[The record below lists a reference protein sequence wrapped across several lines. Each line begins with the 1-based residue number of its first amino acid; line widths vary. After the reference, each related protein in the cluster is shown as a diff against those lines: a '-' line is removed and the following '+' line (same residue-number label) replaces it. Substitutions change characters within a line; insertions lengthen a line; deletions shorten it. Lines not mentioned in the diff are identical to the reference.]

1 MQRTSNPA
9 ANNQVQKAP
18 RRRLEHLADLQ
29 EGVDKFDMV
38 PRCLSRAYFDK
49 KIPEPKYRLLRMMM
63 SHGEY
68 FRVKR
73 TYLEERM
80 SKASLAKYLPQLIS
94 EGYLECESIAS
105 TRGGYENTYHVRSL
119 YDWPL
124 HRQSVDGSPID
135 GRLVND
141 HKDTNPSSSS
151 TDSNSQSESKTEN
164 PCHNDDV
171 DLIRTAITPM
181 SEPKKKSTS
190 SLGKG
195 VPSPIKQSVLY
206 AQSMEFLYSKRRNG
220 SYDWDVAN
228 TAAEAFIRSHDI
240 NAAELLRNWATSSRG
255 YHGLLKV
262 RSDMFEYLWGEFRN
276 REEL

>member
-1 MQRTSNPA
+1 MQTTSNPA
-9 ANNQVQKAP
+9 ANNQAQKAP

-29 EGVDKFDMV
+29 EGADKFDMV

-124 HRQSVDGSPID
+124 YRQSVDGSPID

-151 TDSNSQSESKTEN
+151 STDSNPQSESKTEN
-164 PCHNDDV
+164 PCHSGGG
-171 DLIRTAITPM
+171 LASPQASITP
-181 SEPKKKSTS
+181 SEHVKKENPPPLVNGGQVVSFVKAMAFTYKVGR
-190 SLGKG
+190 LG
-195 VPSPIKQSVLY
+195 
-206 AQSMEFLYSKRRNG
+206 N
-220 SYDWDVAN
+220 YDWEIAN
-228 TAAEAFIRSHDI
+228 EAAERFISERGL
-240 NAAELLRNWATSSRG
+240 AACSILKSWATSKSDFDRKCV
-255 YHGLLKV
+255 KV
-262 RSDMFEYLWGEFRN
+262 GANMFERLWTAMEAEN
-276 REEL
+276 ND

>member
-164 PCHNDDV
+164 PCHSGGG
-171 DLIRTAITPM
+171 LASPQASITP
-181 SEPKKKSTS
+181 SEPAKKENPPPLVNGGHIVGFVKAMAFTYKVGR
-190 SLGKG
+190 LG
-195 VPSPIKQSVLY
+195 
-206 AQSMEFLYSKRRNG
+206 N
-220 SYDWDVAN
+220 YDWEIAN
-228 TAAEAFIRSHDI
+228 EAAERFISERGL
-240 NAAELLRNWATSSRG
+240 AACSILKSWATSKSDFDRKCI
-255 YHGLLKV
+255 KV
-262 RSDMFEYLWGEFRN
+262 GANMFERLWTAMEAEN
-276 REEL
+276 ND